1 MNKQSILEKVAV
13 GVELTPAE
21 VKYLQSVLSDA
32 PECAVQTDDNV
43 QFNHQEPNTFAACGI
58 SEEDFEDGN
67 GEIAKILFLATLEV
81 KTKSEIIEK
90 FLTEASPKT
99 KHLFMVKAICDLM
112 K

>member
-21 VKYLQSVLSDA
+21 VKYLQTVLSDA
-32 PECAVQTDDNV
+32 PECAPQTDGNV
-43 QFNHQEPNTFAACGI
+43 QFNHEESNTFAACGI
-58 SEEDFEDGN
+58 SEKDFEDGK
-67 GEIAKILFLATLEV
+67 GEIAKLIFLSSMEV
-81 KTKSEIIEK
+81 NTKSQVVEK

-99 KHLFMVKAICDLM
+99 KHMFMVKAICDLM